1 MDSNVKSFIKDN
13 KDLIID
19 RNFKLLN
26 VKMQKSLTHQMQQE
40 VWAMLK
46 KVTPISCKNVTNKTY
61 ENYIEIDTKNIPK
74 DILEN
79 INSQIE
85 IDLPDMTFH
94 EILKI
99 VSELYVGV
107 LDKARVKM
115 LLGMADISC
124 HKCKLSIA
132 SPYDVTE
139 PFKIMISYI
148 ELGSTLT
155 TIIKLETIPNSRLKV
170 IPGLCVCYD
179 MSKLIEQLNTN
190 KLDILSTLN
199 EVREGRI

>member
-26 VKMQKSLTHQMQQE
+26 VKMQKSLTHQMQYE
-40 VWAMLK
+40 VWTMLK

-79 INSQIE
+79 INSQIA

-107 LDKARVKM
+107 LDEARVKM
-115 LLGMADISC
+115 LLGMIDISC
-124 HKCKLSIA
+124 HKCKLSI
-132 SPYDVTE
+132 SPYDAE
-139 PFKIMISYI
+139 PFKIMLSYI

-155 TIIKLETIPNSRLKV
+155 AVIKLETIPNSRLKV

-179 MSKLIEQLNTN
+179 ISKLIEQLNTN

-199 EVREGRI
+199 EVREGKL